1 VNPAGGPEV
10 FIDETA
16 LTLDSSAC
24 VQVVDNP
31 QLKMLELQYFQA
43 INITASVLFG
53 GTQG

>member
-1 VNPAGGPEV
+1 V

-31 QLKMLELQYFQA
+31 QLKMFELQYFQG
-43 INITASVLFG
+43 INIVSSALFG
-53 GTQG
+53 GTLG